1 MPSELEYRFSREALP
16 ENKIKDIAQTK
27 EFQEWKK
34 NYQAS
39 TFEKTKDSLNRLAT
53 GAGLNAIDA
62 LLTPNKIT
70 SEADKLSNMPEF
82 LSVKKR
88 KKSKLEDIFEAE
100 HARSSEAVKQRNEME
115 ASLPAGY
122 APSTTPETITQM
134 AASVPI
140 MRYGSMPFTNRLLGE
155 GGRILSKEGMKATGK
170 DAVRNAGIF
179 GGTEYAL
186 WNMYGVPEEEART
199 NAMFAASLGLI
210 GSPLLSAGKGWAKS
224 SMDKEHQ
231 FMGEQ
236 AGGGTPSK
244 ETQKLFQQQQE
255 RERIAKEREAYKGK
269 VTNLDEVVK
278 EPTEIDVGINIIKN
292 KLDRL
297 ESDKYRVIVE
307 ENPETFTGMSKQ
319 EAYKMLDSNPEVAK
333 MLSDEI
339 EANLFKQL
347 DEYDLA
353 KYGDDRIEVGA
364 KSDITNE
371 PEIKAQ
377 EDAFKAEQLAYKQK
391 IAKET
396 QKNELEAK
404 VKAEIDKRI
413 YKPEKELEE
422 LNRAYDEYNRVMKDT
437 TSSKEEIDIV
447 TAELER
453 AFKRTQPY
461 KTSIESGVD
470 EAIGFQKEIAETVS
484 KKDLDIPVPPKVD
497 TVKKGSMQ
505 WKENQKKLEAQYA
518 INKVRQDETRGKWE
532 DRLGKKN
539 KVRFVDSF
547 NDGRLASNKNGE
559 ISIRRG
565 LTKEEVVDYI
575 TKDTGS
581 NAGKQKLEV
590 TRIMKEKYGIDLPD
604 IISKMND
611 REAIEFLIKHEQAHN
626 KQREHFKK
634 QGKKLED
641 VYFEEG
647 KGLFGKNALDIEAK
661 ANILA
666 LESAGKIK
674 LNRRPKKD
682 TSKKKLEEKSTE
694 NKSKTPTKPKEVE
707 EIEKL
712 EERVEGLRERAK
724 KLFAGTKTNWK
735 ASYRNDGVY
744 GTYQEIHRMT
754 RDALNEAAR
763 AGRNATDFIEKAMK
777 SSGFKKGDGFDKG
790 FYKSILS
797 TDYQSIKEF
806 KTQRQASK
814 FLQDNKELYLEVKKY
829 VDQTAKGIRDKGH
842 MNNVNFSNSGYMIT
856 IRAGIDAKYADTID
870 KLISVKAMSNE
881 DWAFIEKYKGTTAFK
896 EMLSMSYELKQQSKK
911 LFENNRH
918 AEMKGYQSELYDS
931 IYRYDM
937 VDGRFVKKIDTEV
950 GMVQGGLPQR
960 LDNSRTGEIIQYP
973 KYVQKMDNDLK
984 EMYAMSNN
992 LGVVFDMYGNPKALR
1007 KVASEKE
1014 RLEIGKS
1021 NLASD
1026 VLPLTYEN
1034 STRKLLQIDGVINK
1048 IRNTE
1053 DNNLFSS
1060 TEKEGMELL
1069 SEEEL
1074 KGIPTELHEKV
1085 RYVNKDFKQML
1096 LGNKQIQVASG
1107 DMTKILEQVLK
1118 DSVTHFKENVVL
1130 KNPAS
1135 WLNNMGY
1142 NYFVNLQNGISP
1154 VKTTQMMKRG
1164 LREKKAAE
1172 NMMKAVTALELSG
1185 KAGSPQHKALLK
1197 KLEDNLYYK
1206 LDREGMAVTVMSNI
1220 IDSPIASK
1228 RFSDKAMKQML
1239 ANLVGKD
1246 KADKISNVVAN
1257 MYLSPQSKL
1266 GQHAMNMFG
1275 SIDAMGR
1282 YTLALDAIE
1291 KGASHADAIKK
1302 ANSIYGDLDMI
1313 APKWSQ
1319 AIQQYGFIPFS
1330 NWYFRMSGGLAR
1342 NILDNKMKAIGVAA
1356 LLYGISEVSDK
1367 RTDSMNPLKS
1377 LVATPS
1383 EMLQMTPYLNVDNY
1397 AKNVVTP
1404 SVYKKTARAVET
1416 GDPVS
1421 VVLSREF

>member
-1 MPSELEYRFSREALP
+1 M
-16 ENKIKDIAQTK
+16 
-27 EFQEWKK
+27 
-34 NYQAS
+34 
-39 TFEKTKDSLNRLAT
+39 
-53 GAGLNAIDA
+53 
-62 LLTPNKIT
+62 
-70 SEADKLSNMPEF
+70 
-82 LSVKKR
+82 
-88 KKSKLEDIFEAE
+88 
-100 HARSSEAVKQRNEME
+100 
-115 ASLPAGY
+115 
-122 APSTTPETITQM
+122 
-134 AASVPI
+134 
-140 MRYGSMPFTNRLLGE
+140 
-155 GGRILSKEGMKATGK
+155 
-170 DAVRNAGIF
+170 
-179 GGTEYAL
+179 
-186 WNMYGVPEEEART
+186 
-199 NAMFAASLGLI
+199 
-210 GSPLLSAGKGWAKS
+210 
-224 SMDKEHQ
+224 
-231 FMGEQ
+231 
-236 AGGGTPSK
+236 
-244 ETQKLFQQQQE
+244 
-255 RERIAKEREAYKGK
+255 
-269 VTNLDEVVK
+269 
-278 EPTEIDVGINIIKN
+278 
-292 KLDRL
+292 
-297 ESDKYRVIVE
+297 
-307 ENPETFTGMSKQ
+307 
-319 EAYKMLDSNPEVAK
+319 
-333 MLSDEI
+333 
-339 EANLFKQL
+339 
-347 DEYDLA
+347 
-353 KYGDDRIEVGA
+353 
-364 KSDITNE
+364 
-371 PEIKAQ
+371 
-377 EDAFKAEQLAYKQK
+377 
-391 IAKET
+391 
-396 QKNELEAK
+396 
-404 VKAEIDKRI
+404 
-413 YKPEKELEE
+413 
-422 LNRAYDEYNRVMKDT
+422 
-437 TSSKEEIDIV
+437 
-447 TAELER
+447 
-453 AFKRTQPY
+453 
-461 KTSIESGVD
+461 
-470 EAIGFQKEIAETVS
+470 
-484 KKDLDIPVPPKVD
+484 
-497 TVKKGSMQ
+497 
-505 WKENQKKLEAQYA
+505 
-518 INKVRQDETRGKWE
+518 
-532 DRLGKKN
+532 
-539 KVRFVDSF
+539 
-547 NDGRLASNKNGE
+547 
-559 ISIRRG
+559 
-565 LTKEEVVDYI
+565 
-575 TKDTGS
+575 
-581 NAGKQKLEV
+581 
-590 TRIMKEKYGIDLPD
+590 
-604 IISKMND
+604 
-611 REAIEFLIKHEQAHN
+611 
-626 KQREHFKK
+626 
-634 QGKKLED
+634 
-641 VYFEEG
+641 
-647 KGLFGKNALDIEAK
+647 
-661 ANILA
+661 
-666 LESAGKIK
+666 
-674 LNRRPKKD
+674 
-682 TSKKKLEEKSTE
+682 
-694 NKSKTPTKPKEVE
+694 
-707 EIEKL
+707 
-712 EERVEGLRERAK
+712 
-724 KLFAGTKTNWK
+724 
-735 ASYRNDGVY
+735 
-744 GTYQEIHRMT
+744 
-754 RDALNEAAR
+754 
-763 AGRNATDFIEKAMK
+763 
-777 SSGFKKGDGFDKG
+777 
-790 FYKSILS
+790 
-797 TDYQSIKEF
+797 
-806 KTQRQASK
+806 
-814 FLQDNKELYLEVKKY
+814 
-829 VDQTAKGIRDKGH
+829 
-842 MNNVNFSNSGYMIT
+842 
-856 IRAGIDAKYADTID
+856 
-870 KLISVKAMSNE
+870 
-881 DWAFIEKYKGTTAFK
+881 
-896 EMLSMSYELKQQSKK
+896 KQQSKK

-937 VDGRFVKKIDTEV
+937 VDGKFVKKIDTEV

-1007 KVASEKE
+1007 KVASEKQ

-1034 STRKLLQIDGVINK
+1034 STRKLLQIDGVIDK

-1197 KLEDNLYYK
+1197 KLDENLYYK

-1239 ANLVGKD
+1239 TNLVGKD

-1330 NWYFRMSGGLAR
+1330 NWYFRMSGGLAK

-1377 LVATPS
+1377 LVTTPS